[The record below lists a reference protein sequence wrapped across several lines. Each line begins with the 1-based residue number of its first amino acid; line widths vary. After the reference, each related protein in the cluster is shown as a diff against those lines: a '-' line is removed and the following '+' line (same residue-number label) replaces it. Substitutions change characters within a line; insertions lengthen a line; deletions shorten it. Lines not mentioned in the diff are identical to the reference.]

1 MDQAKI
7 LVYNFYKNNC
17 ITITGTNGKSTTCQL
32 LYEIL
37 LKQKFDVRLIGNIG
51 TPVLSIK
58 GVKKKTVF
66 VIEVSSYQLEYSKL
80 FKSKYAVI
88 LNITPDHLER
98 HKTINKYVNAKFK
111 LLKNQLEG
119 HIAYVKKDDYLI
131 KKALKFFKTK
141 SKIIKVDTKKD
152 ISFSKKINT
161 ISYVQKYK
169 FHFP

>member
-1 MDQAKI
+1 MEI
-7 LVYNFYKNNC
+7 SELLFY
-17 ITITGTNGKSTTCQL
+17 QL
-32 LYEIL
+32 
-37 LKQKFDVRLIGNIG
+37 K
-51 TPVLSIK
+51 VL
-58 GVKKKTVF
+58 KKTVF

-131 KKALKFFKTK
+131 QKALKFFKTK
-141 SKIIKVDTKKD
+141 SKIIKVDTKKY
-152 ISFSKKINT
+152 F
-161 ISYVQKYK
+161 
-169 FHFP
+169 F